1 MTKRQQK
8 ISNLGVVIWITG
20 LSGSGKSTLA
30 DSLTNLL
37 RQAGKTVV
45 MLDGDLLREV
55 LGANSP
61 ANPEYDRVSRLELAL
76 KYANICKMIA
86 SQGFIVVI
94 ATISLFKEVHI
105 WNRKNFP
112 AYFEVYLKV
121 SLEELRR
128 RDPKEIYKQFDAGNL
143 TNVAGLDLCI
153 DEPEAPDLLIQSDER
168 GVTSSWAKAIVH
180 NMKKRKLL

>member
-1 MTKRQQK
+1 MTNCQQK
-8 ISNLGVVIWITG
+8 IGNLGIVIWITG

-30 DSLTNLL
+30 DSLTHLL
-37 RQAGKTVV
+37 RRAGKSVV
-45 MLDGDLLREV
+45 MLDGDLLREA
-55 LGANSP
+55 LAADSLATSDYNR
-61 ANPEYDRVSRLELAL
+61 ASRLDLAL
-76 KYANICKMIA
+76 KYANICRMIA

-143 TNVAGLDLCI
+143 TNVAGLDLLI
-153 DEPEAPDLLIQSDER
+153 DEPESPDLLIQSDEI
-168 GVTSSWAKAIVH
+168 GATSNWAKAIMH